1 MRARNRENAHHMGDL
16 VLGGARFD
24 RSERP
29 AVEFISPT
37 AREERTASESRM
49 GRPVGP
55 KQRAL
60 DQMANGSPCAASRN
74 NRSTD

>member
-1 MRARNRENAHHMGDL
+1 MGARNRENAHHMGDL
-16 VLGGARFD
+16 VLSGSRFD

-55 KQRAL
+55 EQRVLNQTACGL
-60 DQMANGSPCAASRN
+60 PCAAPRN